1 MSEIFNQEA
10 LDALEERSEAE
21 EMARVASPKLRL
33 VLGAMVALMLVVVY
47 WCIFGTI
54 NYKVKAQ
61 GIVFPFS
68 EAVPLS
74 APYDGTV
81 ARCMVKP
88 SSSVIGGTAVLMLM
102 ADTVGPTAKPLGT
115 LASVVLADTLMA
127 DTVGLA
133 TKPLDIQVSPANPQ
147 STVASVLAREGG
159 EDVLSV
165 PFDTIV
171 VPCDG
176 VVISTPPIGTDF
188 KVGEPMAW
196 LLPQAKEMAGREM
209 LCYVP
214 YNDLRKLRV
223 GQQVQ
228 VTPANMEREEWGY
241 AYGHLVGIEQYPM
254 TQQEIVDRLKFD
266 ALAAFITD
274 GQAMCEVRVA
284 LDIQGGDLVWS
295 REKSREV
302 KMGNG
307 VLCNIQVIAQKA
319 PVWRVLIGAVDNA
332 IQSVAGN

>member
-88 SSSVIGGTAVLMLM
+88 SSSVVSGTAVLVLQ
-102 ADTVGPTAKPLGT
+102 ADTVMRADAGI
-115 LASVVLADTLMA
+115 LASVVLADTLVA
-127 DTVGLA
+127 DTVVSTGKPSGTFAGALA
-133 TKPLDIQVSPANPQ
+133 N
-147 STVASVLAREGG
+147 EGM
-159 EDVLSV
+159 ETALPVT
-165 PFDTIV
+165 FDTIA

-176 VVISTPPIGTDF
+176 VMISTPPIGTDF

-196 LLPQAKEMAGREM
+196 LLPQAREMAGREM

-254 TQQEIVDRLKFD
+254 TQQEIVDRLKLD
-266 ALAAFITD
+266 ALASFITG

-284 LDIQGGDLVWS
+284 LDMQDGGLVWS
-295 REKSREV
+295 REKSRDV
-302 KMGNG
+302 KVGNG
-307 VLCNIQVIAQKA
+307 ALCNIQVIAQKA